1 MRSAVTDPAGDA
13 FDRIFHPRS
22 VAIVGASVRGNVF
35 GTGILS
41 ALKAIGFEGR
51 LYAVN
56 PKGGEYNGMKIYTGL
71 SEIPEPIDFA
81 IIAVPAERVP
91 KALEECRLMGV
102 VGAEIL
108 SAGFSELG
116 TEAGA
121 RLEQEIRDIASRGIR
136 VVGPNC
142 FGIYC
147 PMSGLTLLPGPD
159 LSRKSGPVSFV
170 SQSGGMSIDFAHI
183 GKWMGIGFSKVVSF
197 GNGADLRETELLE
210 YFGSDP
216 ETRVIAMYIEGVKDG
231 GRFFSVLKD
240 VAARKPV
247 VVNKGG
253 LTEAGKRAVESH
265 TASMGGSRRIWEA
278 VLRQAGAVQVGDLWE
293 MAQTCLAFSLLPA
306 GVYENI
312 TVAGGGGALGV
323 SACDEAER
331 YGLSIP
337 LLDPEITETILLHLP
352 RPGSSAKNP
361 IDAANPFVGPQA
373 YREVFLNAA
382 RDPRVDI
389 QILIQLLHHYKSLSS
404 AMGLSSPKEVAP
416 YRQLAEE
423 MKEVAGIT
431 GKPLMLVLPDFKQGV
446 ESMDIA
452 EMIREARDIFLDRGI
467 PVFDDLGNCLRA
479 LGHVSRYYAGRRR
492 RAGYRQKNGGT
503 EEGTWMP
510 C

>member
-1 MRSAVTDPAGDA
+1 MESVITEPARDA
-13 FDRIFHPRS
+13 FERIFHPRS
-22 VAIVGASVRGNVF
+22 VAIVGVSARGNVF

-56 PKGGEYNGMKIYTGL
+56 PKGGEYNGMKIHTGL

-91 KALEECRLMGV
+91 QALEECRLVGV
-102 VGAEIL
+102 AGAEIL

-116 TEAGA
+116 TEEGV
-121 RLEQEIRDIASRGIR
+121 RLEQEISDIASRGIR

-147 PMSGLTLLPGPD
+147 PLSGLTLLPGPD
-159 LSRKSGPVSFV
+159 LSRKSGPVGFV

-197 GNGADLRETELLE
+197 GNGADLREIELLE
-210 YFGSDP
+210 YLGSDP

-231 GRFFSVLKD
+231 RRFFRVLKE

-247 VVNKGG
+247 IVNKGG
-253 LTEAGKRAVESH
+253 LTEAGARAVESH
-265 TASMGGSRRIWEA
+265 TASMGGSKRIWEA
-278 VLRQAGAVQVGDLWE
+278 VLRQVGAVQVGDLWE
-293 MAQTCLAFSLLPA
+293 MAQTCLAFSLLPPR
-306 GVYENI
+306 VYEHI

-337 LLDPEITETILLHLP
+337 PLDPEITEAILQHLP

-382 RDPRVDI
+382 GDPRVDV

-404 AMGLSSPKEVAP
+404 AMGLTSPKEVAP
-416 YRQLAEE
+416 CRQLAGE
-423 MKEVAGIT
+423 MKEVADIT
-431 GKPLMLVLPDFKQGV
+431 GKPLMLVLPDFKQGM
-446 ESMDIA
+446 ESMDIE

-467 PVFDDLGNCLRA
+467 PVFDDLGDCLRA
-479 LGHVSRYYAGRRR
+479 LGHVSRYYAGRKAR
-492 RAGYRQKNGGT
+492 GL
-503 EEGTWMP
+503 
-510 C
+510 